1 MHMHHMHYI
10 HPMHDGR
17 TSPAGM
23 RGMAALSQ
31 ARSSILPTVL
41 PIATTTGANRAS
53 TVGTCSAP
61 EESVRRER
69 ECRESIHVAYL
80 VGSGIVDLFW
90 PPLPQ
95 RYTSSGDLNV
105 RVTNIDLKVCYLKS

>member
-1 MHMHHMHYI
+1 MFSCNMRMHDMHYR
-10 HPMHDGR
+10 R

-41 PIATTTGANRAS
+41 PIATTTGANNAS

-61 EESVRRER
+61 EERTQREHKRSIRGRQWYRR
-69 ECRESIHVAYL
+69 SHLTNVTPAAYQQCHPK
-80 VGSGIVDLFW
+80 V
-90 PPLPQ
+90 
-95 RYTSSGDLNV
+95 TSSGALNI
-105 RVTNIDLKVCYLKS
+105 RH